1 MMLFAA
7 LLFGFV
13 AGLRTFTAEAVYF
26 GLRGGIAGI
35 VFPLFALGEYVADAL
50 PQIPAR
56 TTIGPVLV
64 RCASGA
70 FMGWTVARVGGAA
83 AGVVGALLGTFGGYR
98 ARMWAIVKIG
108 ALPAAI
114 LEDAIAIALAFACL
128 LLVGRL

>member
-1 MMLFAA
+1 MLLAA

-13 AGLRTFTAEAVYF
+13 AGLRTFTGEAVYF
-26 GLRGGIAGI
+26 GLRGGVAGI

-70 FMGWTVARVGGAA
+70 FMGWTVARAGGAA
-83 AGVVGALLGTFGGYR
+83 AGVIGAFLGTFGGYR
-98 ARMWAIVKIG
+98 ARMWAIAKIG

-114 LEDAIAIALAFACL
+114 LEDAVAIALAFACL